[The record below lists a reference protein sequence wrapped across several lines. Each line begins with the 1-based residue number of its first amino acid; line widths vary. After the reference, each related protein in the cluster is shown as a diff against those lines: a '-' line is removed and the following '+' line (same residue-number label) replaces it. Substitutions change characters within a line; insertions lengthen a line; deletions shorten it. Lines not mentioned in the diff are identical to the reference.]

1 VRIPMK
7 RRTEVEEVKRDIAS
21 DIINTLNVSSFNNNG
36 IPLS

>member
-21 DIINTLNVSSFNNNG
+21 AIMKTLNILSFKKRG